1 MRALSRLLMFIIVV
15 GLLLVIGMH
24 YVPPSTTEPKPLNEP
39 AAAITVERG
48 ELVMRAANCM
58 SCHTASGGEPFAG
71 GLAVAS
77 PLGTIYSTNI
87 TPDDATGIGTYS
99 LAEFRHALYDGIR
112 QDGQYIYPAMPYE
125 NYRYLSEAD
134 VRSLYKYFMEKVTPV
149 NNTPPQTDL
158 KFPFNQRWG
167 LRLWNAVA
175 LKDPDY
181 KQVSNDEMINRGGY
195 LVQAAGHCAA
205 CHSPRDMFFAQKGIA
220 DADDDYL
227 TGGELNGWSIPDLRG
242 PDSVTARW
250 SVDQM
255 AHYLAS
261 GRNAHATSV
270 GEMAEVVGDSLQ
282 YLPDNDLMAIAAYL
296 KDLSGSPEEGTLQ
309 AEQDASDEA
318 SDQAT
323 DTEKLLVSADP
334 DMPLGARLYLDNCI
348 GCHFADGKGAEEIFP
363 ALDGNVLV
371 TATSPVGLID
381 TVLHGAELPSTKKRP
396 ARLRMQ
402 GYDWRLDDE
411 EVAELVSFIRS
422 GWHNDADKVTAR
434 QVVER
439 R

>member
-1 MRALSRLLMFIIVV
+1 MKVLSRILLFLIVV

-24 YVPPSTTEPKPLNEP
+24 YVPPSTTDPKPLNEP
-39 AAAITVERG
+39 AAAITAKRG

-58 SCHTASGGEPFAG
+58 SCHTASDGEPFAG

-87 TPDDATGIGTYS
+87 TPDDSTGIGTYS
-99 LAEFRHALYDGIR
+99 LTDFRNALYDGIR

-125 NYRYLSEAD
+125 NYRFLSEAD
-134 VRSLYKYFMEKVTPV
+134 VRSLYKYFMEEVTPV
-149 NNTPPQTDL
+149 KNTPPETDL

-167 LRLWNAVA
+167 LRLWNALA
-175 LKDPDY
+175 LKDPAY
-181 KQVSNDEMINRGGY
+181 KDVSDDEMINRGGY

-205 CHSPRDMFFAQKGIA
+205 CHSPRDAIFSQKGIM
-220 DADDDYL
+220 DSDKDYL
-227 TGGELNGWSIPDLRG
+227 TGGELNGWSVPDLRG
-242 PDSVTARW
+242 PDSVTALW

-270 GEMAEVVGDSLQ
+270 GEMADVVGDSLQ
-282 YLPDNDLMAIAAYL
+282 YLPDEDLMAIAAYL
-296 KDLSGSPEEGTLQ
+296 KDLSDSPEEGTLQ
-309 AEQDASDEA
+309 AAKEDSDDA
-318 SDQAT
+318 DQAT
-323 DTEKLLVSADP
+323 DTEKMLASADS
-334 DMPLGARLYLDNCI
+334 DISLGGRLYLDNCI

-371 TATSPVGLID
+371 TASSPVGLID
-381 TVLHGAELPSTKKRP
+381 TILHGAELPSTKKRP
-396 ARLRMQ
+396 ARIRMQ

-411 EVAELVSFIRS
+411 EVAELATFIRQ
-422 GWHNDADKVTAR
+422 GWHNDADEVTAQ